1 MLSRFSELLVGDTEL
16 TKDKQ
21 RLLSLVLL
29 LAAIVFAWIP
39 HERSWLLFRIWKRT
53 FLEDGFFPDFITA
66 IMGVMIVLPLYLRNI
81 LKWEHTSVYSILSAA
96 INITLVATLCKIVI
110 GNGFSASLLSYLLL
124 FAIFLSWLGMRP
136 VAGLAW
142 VAVLVIGIFGLIIR
156 NYAMGIHG
164 YLFVLCSFIGLLLQS
179 EMKPR
184 DVMLELSNEFR
195 GPNRARMTSS
205 SRWPGK

>member
-1 MLSRFSELLVGDTEL
+1 MLTRFSEILVGDKEL

-21 RLLSLVLL
+21 RLLSLALL

-39 HERSWLLFRIWKRT
+39 HERTWLLFRIWKRT

-96 INITLVATLCKIVI
+96 INVTLVATLCKIVV
-110 GNGFSASLLSYLLL
+110 GNGFSQSLLSYLLL
-124 FAIFLSWLGMRP
+124 SAIFLSWLGMRP
-136 VAGLAW
+136 VAGMAW
-142 VAVLVIGIFGLIIR
+142 VAVLIIGIFGLIVR
-156 NYAMGIHG
+156 NYAMGMHG

-184 DVMLELSNEFR
+184 DVMQELSNEFR
-195 GPNRARMTSS
+195 GPRELHMTPTSLG
-205 SRWPGK
+205 PGK

>member
-1 MLSRFSELLVGDTEL
+1 MLTRFSEILVGDKEL

-21 RLLSLVLL
+21 RLLSLALL

-39 HERSWLLFRIWKRT
+39 HERTWLLFRIWKRT

-96 INITLVATLCKIVI
+96 INVTLVATLCKIVV
-110 GNGFSASLLSYLLL
+110 GNGFSESLLSYLLL
-124 FAIFLSWLGMRP
+124 SAIFLSWLGMRP
-136 VAGLAW
+136 VAGMAW
-142 VAVLVIGIFGLIIR
+142 VAVLIIGIFGLIAR
-156 NYAMGIHG
+156 NYAMGMHG

-179 EMKPR
+179 EMKPG

-195 GPNRARMTSS
+195 GPRRLHMTPT
-205 SRWPGK
+205 SRGPGK